1 MGYVVRMPKLGLE
14 METGVLLEWSVAEG
28 EAVAEGDVVAE
39 VESEKSIGE
48 IEAREAGL
56 LRRTY
61 LEEGGTVPPGT
72 PIGIVAEADADIAD
86 LEAEAE
92 ADLEGDA
99 AGEQADAEPATATAA
114 GPDRSTESAA
124 EADSGGP
131 AGDGESA
138 GTEAAG
144 KVSPRARQRAEEL
157 GVDLATVE
165 GTGYQ
170 GAVTAEDVEAAAESA
185 DRAGAEP
192 VKASPRAEQRAEELG
207 VDLATVEGTG
217 FEGAVTAE
225 DVEAAAEEQA
235 APEPAAA
242 AAPRAR
248 RTSGAHRVAAMSA
261 AADRY
266 DRVTAVAPAAAG
278 EALFETTEAVR
289 TAFDERVTMT
299 DVLAVV
305 TTAALADA
313 PALNGT
319 YAESTHHVR
328 PDCQLALVAGGDG
341 GELTG
346 VVPDAGDRSLGEIV
360 EARRA
365 IESGESPE
373 PTFTLANAADTDEEG
388 RLVNPPAVAAL
399 EVDPTGQRSVPDDG
413 VDLQPLVTAGLTY
426 DTRAVGTGEATAFLE
441 ALFERLEAAPSLV
454 LGSYRGRE

>member
-144 KVSPRARQRAEEL
+144 KVSPRAR
-157 GVDLATVE
+157 
-165 GTGYQ
+165 
-170 GAVTAEDVEAAAESA
+170 
-185 DRAGAEP
+185 
-192 VKASPRAEQRAEELG
+192 QRAEELG